1 MAENGEL
8 FKDEPQPV
16 IAIEDSADPDPEWEM
31 DWIHGQEVIIQEQRA
46 VAVYRNGK
54 NGIVIREERAWDE
67 EEDKVIVLSTPEAA
81 HALIDAIKREL
92 GGR

>member
-8 FKDEPQPV
+8 FPDAGKIV
-16 IAIEDSADPDPEWEM
+16 IPIEDSADPEPEWEM
-31 DWIHGQEVIIQEQRA
+31 DWIRGQEVIIQEQRA

-81 HALIDAIKREL
+81 NALIDAIKREL